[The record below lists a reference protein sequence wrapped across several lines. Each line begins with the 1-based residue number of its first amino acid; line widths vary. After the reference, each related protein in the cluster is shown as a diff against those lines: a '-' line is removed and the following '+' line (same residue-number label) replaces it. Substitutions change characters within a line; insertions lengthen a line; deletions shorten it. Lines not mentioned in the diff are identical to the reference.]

1 MTRDGDQK
9 ISIKIKNGV
18 RCNDSVIFSP
28 IKKHID
34 SIIMSTT
41 STKKRGLS
49 PAVLNVGPAAAAAAV
64 AAAASADKP
73 AKKPRKKAVTA
84 KSLGLTK
91 DEFDSIKAAPIKREL
106 KRIVKKL
113 AKQVDDDW
121 HDGYEEQAETKG
133 EWFEAIQEPLQ
144 AVLDIGVGKK
154 TALLQCNEVLKIVS
168 DSFYD
173 LLACPCRCD
182 TKDDLSEMDK
192 QFELELPW
200 GETATYNAS
209 SGYPIDVWSYVWVA
223 LLRVH
228 SNLGNLDESL
238 LLQCIK
244 DAHDNMDGAEMI
256 ELPGYLYDQDDEKY
270 DICTLDQRD
279 GKNVPSG
286 TKLAHYVNDRA
297 SEWKSLP
304 TTKKVH
310 RMRRAIDRR
319 FDGTPERRTRDYHL
333 QYDSDD
339 SYGGGFGYGG
349 GGYGRGRRDCTIM

>member
-1 MTRDGDQK
+1 
-9 ISIKIKNGV
+9 
-18 RCNDSVIFSP
+18 
-28 IKKHID
+28 
-34 SIIMSTT
+34 MSTN
-41 STKKRGLS
+41 TKKRGLS
-49 PAVLNVGPAAAAAAV
+49 PAAPNVDPTAAGAAAAAAI
-64 AAAASADKP
+64 DKP

-91 DEFDSIKAAPIKREL
+91 DEFESIKAAPIKRTL
-106 KRIVKKL
+106 KDIVKKL
-113 AKQVDDDW
+113 AKQVDEDW
-121 HDGYEEQAETKG
+121 HDGYEDQAETKG

-182 TKDDLSEMDK
+182 TKDELDEMDRS
-192 QFELELPW
+192 FELQLPW
-200 GETATYNAS
+200 GETDYTAT
-209 SGYPIDVWSYVWVA
+209 SGYQQDVWSYVWVA

-228 SNLGNLDESL
+228 SNLDNVDEGL

-244 DAHDNMDGAEMI
+244 DANDNMSGAKMI
-256 ELPGYLYDQDDEKY
+256 KLPGYLYDQSDEQY
-270 DICTLDQRD
+270 DIDTYEQRD
-279 GKNVPSG
+279 GKNAPSG

-333 QYDSDD
+333 HDSDDDD
-339 SYGGGFGYGG
+339 SYGRGYGYGG
-349 GGYGRGRRDCTIM
+349 GGYGRAQRDCIIS

>member
-1 MTRDGDQK
+1 
-9 ISIKIKNGV
+9 
-18 RCNDSVIFSP
+18 
-28 IKKHID
+28 
-34 SIIMSTT
+34 
-41 STKKRGLS
+41 LS
-49 PAVLNVGPAAAAAAV
+49 PAAINVDPAPAAAAAAS
-64 AAAASADKP
+64 AADKP

-91 DEFDSIKAAPIKREL
+91 DEMDRIKPAPIKRSL
-106 KRIVKKL
+106 KDIVKKL

-121 HDGYEEQAETKG
+121 HDGYEEQAEKKE

-144 AVLDIGVGKK
+144 AVLDIGVGKQ
-154 TALLQCNEVLKIVS
+154 TALAQCNEVLKIVS

-182 TKDDLSEMDK
+182 TIEELSEMDK
-192 QFELELPW
+192 SFDLELPW
-200 GETATYNAS
+200 GETDFSAA
-209 SGYPIDVWSYVWVA
+209 SGYVRDAWSYVWVA

-228 SNLGNLDESL
+228 SNKDDVDKSL

-244 DAHDNMDGAEMI
+244 DAHDNMSGAEMMK
-256 ELPGYLYDQDDEKY
+256 LPGFLYDQNDEEY
-270 DICTLDQRD
+270 DIGSFDQED
-279 GKNVPSG
+279 GKDAPSG
-286 TKLAHYVNDRA
+286 AKLANYVNNRA

-333 QYDSDD
+333 YDDD
-339 SYGGGFGYGG
+339 SYGG
-349 GGYGRGRRDCTIM
+349 GGYGRGSRDCTIM

>member
-1 MTRDGDQK
+1 M
-9 ISIKIKNGV
+9 
-18 RCNDSVIFSP
+18 
-28 IKKHID
+28 
-34 SIIMSTT
+34 
-41 STKKRGLS
+41 
-49 PAVLNVGPAAAAAAV
+49 
-64 AAAASADKP
+64 
-73 AKKPRKKAVTA
+73 TA

-91 DEFDSIKAAPIKREL
+91 EEFDSIKPAPIKRAL
-106 KRIVKKL
+106 KDIVKKL

-144 AVLDIGVGKK
+144 SVLDIGVGKQK
-154 TALLQCNEVLKIVS
+154 ALSQCNEVLKIVS

-182 TKDDLSEMDK
+182 TKEELSDMGK
-192 QFELELPW
+192 SFVLQLPW
-200 GETATYNAS
+200 GETEYSAE
-209 SGYPIDVWSYVWVA
+209 SGYQQDVWSYVWVA

-228 SNLGNLDESL
+228 SNLDDVDEGL

-244 DAHDNMDGAEMI
+244 DAHDNMSGAEMI
-256 ELPGYLYDQDDEKY
+256 KLPGFLYDQNDEKY
-270 DICTLDQRD
+270 DIGTFDQRD
-279 GKNVPSG
+279 GKDAPSG
-286 TKLAHYVNDRA
+286 TKLAHYVNNRA

-339 SYGGGFGYGG
+339 SYGGGGYGGGYGG
-349 GGYGRGRRDCTIM
+349 GGYGRGRRDCVIM

>member
-1 MTRDGDQK
+1 
-9 ISIKIKNGV
+9 
-18 RCNDSVIFSP
+18 
-28 IKKHID
+28 
-34 SIIMSTT
+34 MSTT
-41 STKKRGLS
+41 TNKRGLS
-49 PAVLNVGPAAAAAAV
+49 IAAPNQDPNSAAAAAV
-64 AAAASADKP
+64 AADKP

-91 DEFDSIKAAPIKREL
+91 VEFDSIKAPPIKKEL
-106 KRIVKKL
+106 KQIVKKL

-121 HDGYEEQAETKG
+121 HDGYEEQQETKG

-144 AVLDIGVGKK
+144 AVLDIGVGKQ

-173 LLACPCRCD
+173 LLACPCRCCWEDDMSDSD
-182 TKDDLSEMDK
+182 TA
-192 QFELELPW
+192 FELQLPW
-200 GETATYNAS
+200 GEEKVYKATAA
-209 SGYPIDVWSYVWVA
+209 YPYDVWSYVWVA

-228 SNLGNLDESL
+228 SNLDNVDEGL

-244 DAHDNMDGAEMI
+244 DAHDNMNKAEMI
-256 ELPGYLYDQDDEKY
+256 KLPGFLYDQDDEKY
-270 DICTLDQRD
+270 DIGTTDQRD
-279 GKNVPSG
+279 GKHVPSG
-286 TKLAHYVNDRA
+286 TKLAHYVNNRA

-310 RMRRAIDRR
+310 KRRRAIDRR

-349 GGYGRGRRDCTIM
+349 GGYGRGRRECNIM